1 MPTAPILTAT
11 RTGLVDLLNPD
22 PKTITLE
29 AIAHGLS
36 QINRWAGATE
46 FPVSVAQHSILV
58 MEIFL
63 RLRPNLRPYAIYPLL
78 HDAHEAFIGDWTEP
92 AFRSFCEGVAS
103 EFKRSRFNPFDRD
116 DVIAAMQ
123 AARARQQVKLDSDV
137 RSALGIA
144 PLWGTL
150 SRPEEIT
157 MVIGKADHFARAIE
171 WATFMPAANGPCPWP
186 APPFAMPRLKPL
198 APAVAAEKFT
208 AAVERELALLRTRST
223 GAAA

>member
-92 AFRSFCEGVAS
+92 AFKALATRVIIEI
-103 EFKRSRFNPFDRD
+103 ERSRLNPFDAVELHSAFLHARAKLQVNLD
-116 DVIAAMQ
+116 DRIAA
-123 AARARQQVKLDSDV
+123 
-137 RSALGIA
+137 ALGI
-144 PLWGTL
+144 T
-150 SRPEEIT
+150 SRMMLGFSEEVRMAID
-157 MVIGKADHFARAIE
+157 KADLFARAIE
-171 WATFMPAANGPCPWP
+171 WTTFMPAANGPCPWP

-198 APAVAAEKFT
+198 APAIAAEKFT
-208 AAVERELALLRTRST
+208 AAVERELALLRTRGT
-223 GAAA
+223 GEAA

>member
-63 RLRPNLRPYAIYPLL
+63 RLCPNLRPYAIYPLL
-78 HDAHEAFIGDWTEP
+78 HDAHEAFIGDV
-92 AFRSFCEGVAS
+92 S
-103 EFKRSRFNPFDRD
+103 
-116 DVIAAMQ
+116 
-123 AARARQQVKLDSDV
+123 
-137 RSALGIA
+137 A
-144 PLWGTL
+144 PLKSL
-150 SRPEEIT
+150 LPDY
-157 MVIGKADHFARAIE
+157 KLIE
-171 WATFMPAANGPCPWP
+171 KRIEAFVRGE
-186 APPFAMPRLKPL
+186 
-198 APAVAAEKFT
+198 AVNRVA
-208 AAVERELALLRTRST
+208 
-223 GAAA
+223 

>member
-1 MPTAPILTAT
+1 MATPILAAT

-63 RLRPNLRPYAIYPLL
+63 RLRPDLRPYAIYPLL

-92 AFRSFCEGVAS
+92 AFRAFCAIVGGGLTARVGVTA
-103 EFKRSRFNPFDRD
+103 
-116 DVIAAMQ
+116 
-123 AARARQQVKLDSDV
+123 
-137 RSALGIA
+137 
-144 PLWGTL
+144 T
-150 SRPEEIT
+150 PEEIVHRMRLERRLLQDT
-157 MVIGKADHFARAIE
+157 IDAAIIEALGVRRMSRVATNVEDVQLVIDKADLFARAIE

-208 AAVERELALLRTRST
+208 AAVERELALLRTSST